1 MALEDEMSQSLT
13 VYVSWNWDTE
23 TRSWRFWRKHALG
36 EKIKRG
42 FETKLQVKSNV
53 KLAGYFA
60 EAVGEKNRVLGKTE
74 VAAKIMHVLQYVL
87 WKAGSAMGGELQKG
101 LG

>member
-1 MALEDEMSQSLT
+1 M
-13 VYVSWNWDTE
+13 
-23 TRSWRFWRKHALG
+23 
-36 EKIKRG
+36 
-42 FETKLQVKSNV
+42 

-74 VAAKIMHVLQYVL
+74 VVAAKIMHVHQYVL
-87 WKAGSAMGGELQKG
+87 GKAGPAMGGELQKG